1 MKKLLLLLT
10 GLGLLC
16 GGLFAFGGKAPQTIV
31 GHINFYGNE
40 PFAYPGVV
48 TVEGLEYTLYVPEGS
63 EFTLK
68 DITANQGLMLEFKGR
83 IDDSQKGGF
92 QVLKDGVF
100 VVEKFKVLK

>member
-1 MKKLLLLLT
+1 MKKFVLLFVSSF
-10 GLGLLC
+10 LLC
-16 GGLFAFGGKAPQTIV
+16 GELFAFGGKAPPTIV

-63 EFTLK
+63 DFTLK
-68 DITANQGLMLEFKGR
+68 DITASQGQMLEFKGR

-100 VVEKFKVLK
+100 VVEKFKVLN